1 MVRFLVRTVIQ
12 LVASAV
18 GLLVA
23 AWVLDGMDVSASGF
37 LVAVGVFT
45 VTTALMQ
52 PFILK
57 IAMKNATAL
66 MGATALV
73 ATFVGLLVTTLVSDG
88 LSIRGASTWLLG
100 TLVVWLAAVIAGLL
114 IPFILAKKGVEAVRE
129 KNSR

>member
-23 AWVLDGMDVSASGF
+23 AWVLDGMDVNASGF
-37 LVAVGVFT
+37 LIAVGVFT

-73 ATFVGLLVTTLVSDG
+73 ATFVGLLVTTLLSDG

-114 IPFILAKKGVEAVRE
+114 IPFILAKRGVEAVRE

>member
-23 AWVLDGMDVSASGF
+23 AWVLDGMDVNASGF
-37 LVAVGVFT
+37 LIAVAVFT

-73 ATFVGLLVTTLVSDG
+73 ATFVGLLVTTLLSDG

-114 IPFILAKKGVEAVRE
+114 IPFILAKRGVEAVRE